1 MPRVYKSCVIDAP
14 VERVWPI
21 IRDFGGIGK
30 YGPIVETC
38 TLESGTGDQVGAV
51 RVIKTKDGGVIRE
64 RLIELSD
71 HEQLQRYAIL
81 ESGLG
86 VTDYV
91 GTLRASPVTDGNK
104 TFVQWY
110 ADFTCH
116 TGREAELIGILGE
129 GVFGPG
135 LQLMKTLV

>member
-1 MPRVYKSCVIDAP
+1 MPRAYQSTVIDAP
-14 VERVWPI
+14 VGKVWPI
-21 IRDFGGIGK
+21 IRDFGGIGRF
-30 YGPIVETC
+30 GPIVDTC

-51 RVIKTKDGGVIRE
+51 RAIKTKDGGMIRE
-64 RLIELSD
+64 QLVELSD

-86 VTDYV
+86 VSDYIA
-91 GTLRASPVTDGNK
+91 TLRASPVTDGNK

-110 ADFTCH
+110 ADFACG
-116 TGREAELIGILGE
+116 TGREAELIKILAD

-135 LQLMKTLV
+135 LQQMKTLV